1 MSTPPL
7 FSTGHSCAI
16 PSGRGGET
24 LNKQRK
30 KAIARLAQQ
39 VSAIASELEALKE
52 EEDEARE
59 NMPENLWESDR
70 YEVSEECS
78 QAMEDALDSL
88 ESAASSLSEIT

>member
-1 MSTPPL
+1 M
-7 FSTGHSCAI
+7 
-16 PSGRGGET
+16 
-24 LNKQRK
+24 
-30 KAIARLAQQ
+30 
-39 VSAIASELEALKE
+39 KE

-59 NMPENLWESDR
+59 NMPENLWESER